1 MDVVLTPTGL
11 LSMSAYLTAQ
21 PRPTDLR
28 CAGQW
33 NGQECEALAWP
44 TNLNSTTRRACFA
57 AHHISQCDQGSE
69 RANQADDD
77 SNATRPRVKIRL
89 GSAPATAATAAPAS
103 RPPGAA
109 SPVQSPASTEPRDRT
124 PGLKAALQV
133 LLGQTRSSLT
143 RSPTASSWPAI
154 TSFTWTQPATLRRR
168 RRVRSGARSV
178 GNGAGMTPGRLACP
192 SASMP
197 QHMQTTVPSTSAHD
211 TRPQSSDPSHRMTCR
226 GAR

>member
-77 SNATRPRVKIRL
+77 SNATRPRV
-89 GSAPATAATAAPAS
+89 
-103 RPPGAA
+103 
-109 SPVQSPASTEPRDRT
+109 
-124 PGLKAALQV
+124 
-133 LLGQTRSSLT
+133 
-143 RSPTASSWPAI
+143 
-154 TSFTWTQPATLRRR
+154 
-168 RRVRSGARSV
+168 
-178 GNGAGMTPGRLACP
+178 N
-192 SASMP
+192 
-197 QHMQTTVPSTSAHD
+197 
-211 TRPQSSDPSHRMTCR
+211 
-226 GAR
+226 